1 MDKSYK
7 RKIRL
12 FYKNNLKINEYITLD
27 LYDTHYLKT
36 VMRCKIGNI
45 IHLFNNDDGEFESEI
60 INFQE
65 KKFILK
71 NVKKYPRKEN
81 LQDLHLVFATVK
93 KHIMEFIV
101 QKGTEL
107 GVSEFFPVI
116 TDRSNYNKINFKRL
130 NLIAKEAAEQCER
143 LSVPKV
149 NNAQSLINYLN
160 NSEKNRTLIYADETI
175 RKQMKLLKLKSQN
188 TKIGSILIG
197 PEGGFSLAEK
207 KLLVSQK
214 FIFPVSLGLNILK
227 SDTASIVGLTY
238 WHLLNSKE

>member
-12 FYKNNLKINEYITLD
+12 FYKNNLKINEYITLE
-27 LYDTHYLKT
+27 LGDTHYLKT
-36 VMRCKIGNI
+36 VMKCKIGNI

-71 NVKKYPRKEN
+71 NIKKYPRKEN

-116 TDRSNYNKINFKRL
+116 TERSNYNKINFKRL

-149 NNAQSLINYLN
+149 NNTQSLINYLN

-188 TKIGSILIG
+188 TKIGSVLIG
-197 PEGGFSLAEK
+197 PEGGFSLVEK

-214 FIFPVSLGLNILK
+214 FVFPVSFGLNILK

-238 WHLLNSKE
+238 WHLLNSK